1 MVKIFYRCD
10 TEYGTKVAAGLGF
23 PATKSML

>member
-10 TEYGTKVAAGLGF
+10 TEYGKKVAAGLGF